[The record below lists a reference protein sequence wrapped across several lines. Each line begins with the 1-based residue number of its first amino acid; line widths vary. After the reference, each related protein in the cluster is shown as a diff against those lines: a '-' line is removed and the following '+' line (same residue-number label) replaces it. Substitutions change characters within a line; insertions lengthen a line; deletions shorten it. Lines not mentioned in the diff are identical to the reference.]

1 MLARCVAED
10 KEQREGR
17 KDEKKKEK
25 KKGTAQYSP
34 HAHVRCIGV
43 VLEPRARVLARLD
56 APVVGDG
63 ATDRHLG
70 YFLEFRV
77 LGQRQFDPVVVS
89 ALAWLVQCGCSGSYA
104 ASAASYLGPACR
116 FVLASPGRR
125 RLGIRLGSCRCAMAR
140 VSRRV
145 LGHLDV
151 ALFIAV
157 DVAGD
162 EVLLSSGRRQ
172 SRFLRL
178 DSGLADELDYVL
190 HLGA

>member
-77 LGQRQFDPVVVS
+77 LGQRQFDPVVES
-89 ALAWLVQCGCSGSYA
+89 ALAWRGRGGGGGGGA
-104 ASAASYLGPACR
+104 AGAA
-116 FVLASPGRR
+116 
-125 RLGIRLGSCRCAMAR
+125 
-140 VSRRV
+140 
-145 LGHLDV
+145 
-151 ALFIAV
+151 
-157 DVAGD
+157 
-162 EVLLSSGRRQ
+162 
-172 SRFLRL
+172 
-178 DSGLADELDYVL
+178 ADL
-190 HLGA
+190 